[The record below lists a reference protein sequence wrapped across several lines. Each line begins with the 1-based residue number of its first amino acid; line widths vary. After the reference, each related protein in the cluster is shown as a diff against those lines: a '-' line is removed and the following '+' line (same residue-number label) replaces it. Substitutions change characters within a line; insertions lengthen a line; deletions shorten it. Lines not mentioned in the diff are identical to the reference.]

1 MVETEP
7 TVSKQNMAAKVPVK
21 EDRART
27 LDDALLRVVS
37 NFENVHDLSSSSQL
51 LLSLSY
57 QGMILSYLSPLGT
70 ENPLFIN
77 LRSRSQESCE
87 STLNSGF
94 LCLSIQ

>member
-1 MVETEP
+1 MIETEP
-7 TVSKQNMAAKVPVK
+7 TVSKQNMAAKVPAK
-21 EDRART
+21 EDHART

-37 NFENVHDLSSSSQL
+37 NFENVHDLSKQQSAA
-51 LLSLSY
+51 SLSY
-57 QGMILSYLSPLGT
+57 QGMILSYLCPLGT

-87 STLNSGF
+87 SNLNSGF